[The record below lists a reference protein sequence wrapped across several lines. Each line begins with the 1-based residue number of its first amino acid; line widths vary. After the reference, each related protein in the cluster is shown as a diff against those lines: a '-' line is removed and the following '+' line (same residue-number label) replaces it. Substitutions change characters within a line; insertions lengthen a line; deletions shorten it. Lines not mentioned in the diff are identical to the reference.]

1 MPYRSARSLVFPPGI
16 AVIPFLLAS
25 PLPAQILDDAG
36 RSISEAEI
44 ERVTDPGISGGVI
57 GGLAGLFG
65 GVAISFAFIGAED
78 NNSRF
83 LLAPVALA
91 VIGDYA
97 GARLARVDREEAV
110 ERIRSRRRSES
121 GTDSSGPASSTP

>member
-1 MPYRSARSLVFPPGI
+1 MSYRSARSLVFPLGI
-16 AVIPFLLAS
+16 AVIACLLAS
-25 PLPAQILDDAG
+25 PLPAQVLDDAG
-36 RSISEAEI
+36 RSISESEI
-44 ERVTDPGISGGVI
+44 ER
-57 GGLAGLFG
+57 
-65 GVAISFAFIGAED
+65 VAISFAFIDAED

-91 VIGDYA
+91 AVGGYV